1 MATQGRIWTKAG
13 AAAVSVV
20 TLLTLSVTAA
30 LSRTVFSSSTRP
42 SSASA
47 HSSHPTHLAQSPD
60 LLLAR
65 LALSQVPT
73 RSASVRYGGMRSI
86 GEAIRTGG
94 NGFWAAYPNGT
105 VVAVSPAPVLGD
117 MSGQQLSRPVVGIA
131 ITPSSNGYWLVA
143 TDGGI
148 FTFGDAGFYGS
159 TGAVRLNQPVVGM
172 ASTPDGRGYWLVAA
186 DGGIF
191 SFGDAGFYGSTG
203 AVRLNQPVVGM
214 ASTPDGRGYWLVA
227 KDGGIFT
234 FGDAKFYGST
244 GATKLNQPIA
254 GMASTPGARG
264 YWLAAKDGGVFT
276 FGDAQFHGSAANTF
290 PPNGQHAVGVTG
302 AGNGGYWLQN
312 DTGGVSSMDAPLTA
326 SSTGAGSSPSELP
339 ANQDPSQSVPPSGQF
354 DGACFGYSY
363 SPASCD
369 QASLADIDS
378 ALAGEGYGPL
388 SLPSNY
394 SSLPTVA
401 QLVAVANAERAVR
414 GLPQMPE
421 NSNLDA
427 MAYNGARSNSDPTGP
442 SGYSW
447 GSNLAMGYPTPLS
460 ADYVWM
466 YDDGANSPNVDCQSA
481 GDSGCWGHRHNVL
494 IQGGGRA
501 GGGVYNYNGSPNLTQ
516 LFVVNYP

>member
-13 AAAVSVV
+13 AAAASVV

-30 LSRTVFSSSTRP
+30 LSRTFFSSPTRAS
-42 SSASA
+42 SSAA
-47 HSSHPTHLAQSPD
+47 HSSHPTQLAQSRD
-60 LLLAR
+60 LLSAR
-65 LALSQVPT
+65 LALTQVPT

-86 GEAIRTGG
+86 GEAIRAGG

-105 VVAVSPAPVLGD
+105 VVAASPAPVLGD

-131 ITPSSNGYWLVA
+131 VTSSSNGYWLVA

-159 TGAVRLNQPVVGM
+159 M
-172 ASTPDGRGYWLVAA
+172 
-186 DGGIF
+186 
-191 SFGDAGFYGSTG
+191 G

-234 FGDAKFYGST
+234 FGDASFYGST

-264 YWLAAKDGGVFT
+264 YWLAANDGGVFT

-312 DTGGVSSMDAPLTA
+312 DTGGVSPMDAPLTA
-326 SSTGAGSSPSELP
+326 SSTGAGSSSRQLP

-354 DGACFGYSY
+354 DSACFGNSY

-388 SLPSNY
+388 ALPSNY
-394 SSLPTVA
+394 SSLSAVA

-421 NSNLDA
+421 NSNLDS

-466 YDDGANSPNVDCQSA
+466 YDDGANSPNIDCQSA

-516 LFVVNYP
+516 LFVVNY